1 MSLGDGGSGSFI
13 QKGIIYD
20 KLEVMTNLELQ
31 NRFDELSAILL
42 DEMNPEGFW
51 EGELSSSALGVAVAV
66 AALHF
71 HDKDVHQK
79 EIQQG
84 LKWLVDNI
92 NLDGS
97 YGDTPESPG
106 NVSTSLLV
114 FAAINLYVET
124 DKRIRILQSKGS
136 AYLQTQGINV
146 NSSEVADAIL
156 QHYKKDYTFSVP
168 ILTMCGLCGV
178 PGEQAF
184 NHIPQLPFELSLL
197 PRKFYRML
205 KLSVVSY
212 AIPALVA
219 VGIVIFKKKKST
231 SFLRFVRKRSIRPAL
246 ALLQRLMPESGG
258 FLEAIPLTAFVSL
271 SLIGAGYRDNE
282 VVEKGVRFLKNTQRK
297 DGSWPIDVDLSTWVT
312 TLSVKALQ
320 SKKDEVLSSDVQEL
334 ISTHLKAIQNVGV
347 HPFNGSDPGGWG
359 WTNYAGS
366 VPDGDDTPSVILT
379 LLQLQHKA
387 EIKDD
392 VLAACNWLIKLQN
405 SDGGFP
411 TFSRGW
417 GKLPFD
423 QSCADLTGHCLLA
436 ISACLQTYR
445 DELGSISAQYRTS
458 VKKALQ
464 YLQTYQ
470 REDGS
475 WLPLWFGNQ
484 NTINHTNPVYGTA
497 RVLTYLKDSATLM
510 ADDQIFNGV
519 DTMIR
524 QGEQF
529 LLSVQ
534 NFDGSWGGDKD
545 VLGTI
550 EETALAVS
558 ALASFANR
566 DICNKAMSWLD
577 SYYKENGLK
586 SAPIGLYFA
595 SLWYDEKMYP
605 LTAYLEALARMIP
618 AKIANA
624 E

>member
-1 MSLGDGGSGSFI
+1 MTKIDM
-13 QKGIIYD
+13 QK
-20 KLEVMTNLELQ
+20 
-31 NRFDELSAILL
+31 RFDELSAILL
-42 DEMNPEGFW
+42 DEMNSDGFW
-51 EGELSSSALGVAVAV
+51 EGQLSSSALGVAVAV

-71 HDKDVHQK
+71 HDREAHQK
-79 EIQQG
+79 EIQLG
-84 LKWLVDNI
+84 LMWLQQNVNE
-92 NLDGS
+92 DGS
-97 YGDTPESPG
+97 FGDTPESPG

-114 FAAINLYVET
+114 YAAINLYAGSEE
-124 DKRIRILQSKGS
+124 KIGLLQTKVSV
-136 AYLQTQGINV
+136 YLQTQGINV
-146 NSSEVADAIL
+146 NSSEVAGAIL

-168 ILTMCGLCGV
+168 ILTMCGLCGI

-271 SLIGAGYRDNE
+271 SLIGSGYQDLE
-282 VVEKGVRFLKNTQRK
+282 VVEKGIRFLKMTQRN

-312 TLSVKALQ
+312 TLSVKALR
-320 SKKDEVLSSDVQEL
+320 SKTDEVLNSNVKGRISS
-334 ISTHLKAIQNVGV
+334 HLKAIQNVGV
-347 HPFNGSDPGGWG
+347 HPFNGSEPGGWG
-359 WTNYAGS
+359 WTNYPGS
-366 VPDGDDTPSVILT
+366 VPDGDDTPGVIQT
-379 LLQLQHKA
+379 LLQLQAKA
-387 EIKDD
+387 EIKDE
-392 VLAACNWLIKLQN
+392 VLTACNWLLKLQN

-423 QSCADLTGHCLLA
+423 QSCADLTGHSFLA
-436 ISACLQTYR
+436 ISSCLHIYG
-445 DELGSISAQYRTS
+445 DELAGGLSVQYRKS
-458 VKKALQ
+458 MRKALQ
-464 YLQTYQ
+464 YLQTHQ

-484 NTINHTNPVYGTA
+484 HTANHTNPVYGTA
-497 RVLTYLKDSATLM
+497 RVLTYLNDAVILWAGDQLM
-510 ADDQIFNGV
+510 DGV
-519 DTMIR
+519 NNMIR

-534 NFDGSWGGDKD
+534 NEDGSWGGDKD
-545 VLGTI
+545 ILGTI
-550 EETALAVS
+550 EETALSVS
-558 ALASFANR
+558 ALASVENK
-566 DICNKAMSWLD
+566 DICEKAMSWLND
-577 SYYKENGLK
+577 FYKDNGLK

-595 SLWYDEKMYP
+595 SLWYDERLYP
-605 LTAYLEALARMIP
+605 TTSYVESVVRMMEIGN
-618 AKIANA
+618 K
-624 E
+624 

>member
-1 MSLGDGGSGSFI
+1 MTKVDM
-13 QKGIIYD
+13 QK
-20 KLEVMTNLELQ
+20 
-31 NRFDELSAILL
+31 RFDELSAILL
-42 DEMNPEGFW
+42 DEMNSDGFW
-51 EGELSSSALGVAVAV
+51 EGQLSSSALGVAVAV

-71 HDKDVHQK
+71 HDSEAHQK
-79 EIQQG
+79 EIQLG
-84 LKWLVDNI
+84 LMWLQQNVNE
-92 NLDGS
+92 DGS
-97 YGDTPESPG
+97 FGDTPESPG

-114 FAAINLYVET
+114 YAAINLYA
-124 DKRIRILQSKGS
+124 GS
-136 AYLQTQGINV
+136 AEEIGLLQTKVSGYLQTQGINV

-271 SLIGAGYRDNE
+271 SLIGSGYRDLE
-282 VVEKGVRFLKNTQRK
+282 VVEKGIRFLKMTQRN

-312 TLSVKALQ
+312 TLSVKALR
-320 SKKDEVLSSDVQEL
+320 SKTDVVLNSDVQKR
-334 ISTHLKAIQNVGV
+334 ISSHLKAIQNVGV
-347 HPFNGSDPGGWG
+347 HPFNGSEPGAWG
-359 WTNYAGS
+359 WTNYPGS
-366 VPDGDDTPSVILT
+366 VPDGDDTPGVILT
-379 LLQLQHKA
+379 LLQLQDKI
-387 EIKDD
+387 EIKDE
-392 VLAACNWLIKLQN
+392 VLAACNWLLKLQN

-423 QSCADLTGHCLLA
+423 QSCADLTGHSFLA
-436 ISACLQTYR
+436 ISSCLHTYG
-445 DELGSISAQYRTS
+445 DELVGSLSAQYRKS
-458 VKKALQ
+458 MRKALQ
-464 YLQTYQ
+464 YLQTHQ

-484 NTINHTNPVYGTA
+484 HTANHTNPVYGTA
-497 RVLTYLKDSATLM
+497 RVLTYLKDAVTLWTG
-510 ADDQIFNGV
+510 DQLMVGV
-519 DTMIR
+519 NDMIWL
-524 QGEQF
+524 GEQF

-534 NFDGSWGGDKD
+534 NDDGSWGGDKD
-545 VLGTI
+545 ILGTI
-550 EETALAVS
+550 EETALSVS
-558 ALASFANR
+558 ALASVENK
-566 DICNKAMSWLD
+566 DICEKAMSWLD
-577 SYYKENGLK
+577 DFYKDNGLK

-595 SLWYDEKMYP
+595 SLWYDEKLYP
-605 LTAYLEALARMIP
+605 TTSYVEAVVRMMEIGN
-618 AKIANA
+618 K
-624 E
+624 